1 MKRKAADSGLL
12 LVALVWGTTF
22 VIVQNAVAFLPPF
35 AFNSIRFFLAALIL
49 GVWTVFSRHQKK
61 GHKRNERIWHKGIS
75 LGFWLYLGYG
85 FQTVGLVYTTSSK
98 TAFITGLSVVVV
110 PLMAAFLLK
119 QRLTVSSAASV
130 IMAAAGLYLLTGGSS
145 LAMNKGDF
153 FVLLCAFSFGMH
165 IVMTAKF
172 ASGAP
177 VLWLTLI
184 QLAAVSV
191 LSMITSLFLENLRAV
206 FIWEVM
212 LQKEVVIALVVTAIF
227 ATALAFL
234 AQTYFQGYTTPARV
248 ALIFALEPVFGALTA
263 YLWANETLGAK
274 GITGCILILA
284 GMVAAEFP
292 FAKIVKKR
300 KTKEWV
306 NS

>member
-1 MKRKAADSGLL
+1 MKRKIADTGLL

-35 AFNSIRFFLAALIL
+35 AFNSIRFFLAAIIL
-49 GVWTVFSRHQKK
+49 GGWIVFAAPDKK
-61 GHKRNERIWHKGIS
+61 QFLKSKRIWHKGIS

-110 PLMAAFLLK
+110 PLMAVFLLK
-119 QRLTVSSAASV
+119 QRLNLSSAISV
-130 IMAAAGLYLLTGGSS
+130 IMAVAGLYLLTGGSG

-184 QLAAVSV
+184 QLATVSF
-191 LSMITSLFLENLRAV
+191 LSMITSLSIENWKPA
-206 FIWEVM
+206 FKWDIM
-212 LQKEVVIALVVTAIF
+212 LQKEVITALVVTAIF

-263 YLWANETLGAK
+263 YVWANETLGAK

-284 GMVAAEFP
+284 GMIAAEFP
-292 FAKIVKKR
+292 FAKFLKKR

>member
-61 GHKRNERIWHKGIS
+61 GQKRNERIWHKGIS

-110 PLMAAFLLK
+110 PVMAAFLLK

-191 LSMITSLFLENLRAV
+191 LSMITSLFLENFRAV
-206 FIWEVM
+206 FIWEVV
-212 LQKEVVIALVVTAIF
+212 LQKEVVIALIVTAIF

-234 AQTYFQGYTTPARV
+234 AQTYFQAYTTPARV